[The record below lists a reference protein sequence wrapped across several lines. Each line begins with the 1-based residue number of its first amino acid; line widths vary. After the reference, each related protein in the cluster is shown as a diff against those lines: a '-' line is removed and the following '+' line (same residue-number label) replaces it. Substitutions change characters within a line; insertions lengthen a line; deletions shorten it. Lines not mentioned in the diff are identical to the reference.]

1 MNKVSSELVLGQKKK
16 ELKRIQPMLKIRS
29 PISANIKRSKDSK
42 LIANGLENLESLSLY
57 SIKLGLVRDLISL
70 SSKYQSTSSVQAR
83 FSKILNLSQ
92 SLNSLLR
99 ISEERLRTDIKFRDK
114 LINDLNS
121 IESVQ
126 VLTKALKPEVQNQEE
141 SFKICVNVS
150 GVLCIAFITHNRSFS
165 QFDIDVY
172 GQIEPSY
179 YSYHLNQTIKATKT
193 EFEGVLRACILD
205 HMYFDILQGRIVLR
219 FKEKFDN
226 EEALV
231 LNVQGIGHKACVVL
245 KEIQSLFEI
254 QVEGKAIRL
263 EKTEIRIGSIKELR
277 YPGKR
282 NMVRM
287 ILEQNLS
294 LVHRELCWKL
304 SQWEISRAT
313 EKKTHIDLFKREF
326 LDRRDKLE
334 SFESVLVSGTVFL
347 KGSNIRIDLVLD
359 SFLQK
364 SRVLLYLS
372 DISIK
377 IREEDYTRAFKSLK
391 KLQKVEICSVTM
403 LRSLEFLQFINGL
416 FFD

>member
-1 MNKVSSELVLGQKKK
+1 MKKVKSELVLGKQK
-16 ELKRIQPMLKIRS
+16 EVKRIQPMLKIRS

-70 SSKYQSTSSVQAR
+70 SSKYQSSNSIQAR

-114 LINDLNS
+114 LISDLNS

-126 VLTKALKPEVQNQEE
+126 EVKKTEKLEILNEDQ

-150 GVLCIAFITHNRSFS
+150 GVYCIAFITHNRNFS

-172 GQIEPSY
+172 GEIENTF
-179 YSYHLNQTIKATKT
+179 YSYHLNQTIKAAKT
-193 EFEGVLRACILD
+193 EFEGVLTACILD
-205 HMYFDILQGRIVLR
+205 HMYFYIHQQRIVIR

-226 EEALV
+226 EEVLV
-231 LNVQGIGHKACVVL
+231 LNIQGISHKTCVIL
-245 KEIQSLFEI
+245 KEIQSFCEI
-254 QVEGKAIRL
+254 QVGEMTIRL
-263 EKTEIRIGSIKELR
+263 QKTEIRIGSIAELR
-277 YPGKR
+277 NPGKR

-294 LVHRELCWKL
+294 LVHQELCWKL
-304 SQWEISRAT
+304 SQWEISRAI
-313 EKKTHIDLFKREF
+313 EKKTHIDLFKKEF

-334 SFESVLVSGTVFL
+334 PFENVLISGTVFL
-347 KGSNIRIDLVLD
+347 KGSHIRIDLVFD

-364 SRVLLYLS
+364 SRILLYLS

-377 IREEDYTRAFKSLK
+377 ILEEDYKKAFKSMK
-391 KLQKVEICSVTM
+391 KLQKVEICSATM
-403 LRSLEFLQFINGL
+403 LKSLEFLQFINKI